1 MNLIVF
7 TRYVRILETAPR
19 FYLERS
25 ILLIGCLLGA
35 SNAQA
40 YIDPGAGG
48 ILLQIIL
55 GGVAGTIVM
64 GKIFWHRIVSFFGFQ
79 QVEKPEDAVSD
90 EEEEKQ

>member
-7 TRYVRILETAPR
+7 TRYVRTLETAPR

-25 ILLIGCLLGA
+25 ILSIGCLLGA
-35 SNAQA
+35 SNAHA

-48 ILLQIIL
+48 ILLQIVL

-64 GKIFWHRIVSFFGFQ
+64 GKIFWYRIVSFFGFQ
-79 QVEKPEDAVSD
+79 QVEKSEDAVSD